1 VALLDHPLRRT
12 RAIVAAERAAGR
24 ADARHRFRFFGGK
37 GGAGKTTCAAATA
50 VLAAR
55 AGRRILAVSTD
66 PAHSLGDALGVRL
79 GPGARRVRGLAALAA
94 VELDAD
100 RALAR
105 WLRGRRR
112 TLRTIAERGTYLDED
127 DIERV
132 LDLSLPG
139 VDELVGLLELQR
151 LALSAPYDDVV
162 VDTAPTG
169 HTLRLL
175 AMPET
180 LRRIATVLDDM
191 QAKHRVIA
199 ESLGGRHLVDATDR
213 LIAEIDADGKRLA
226 ELLRDPERAR
236 FAWVMLPEVLA
247 LEEAK
252 DAVRALDE
260 AGITVTE
267 VVVNRVTREPAEPC
281 ATCEARTDAERRVI
295 DAARRDFAGRALRV
309 LFAEPREPRR
319 PRALARLGRH
329 LGEPAATP
337 LPGRASRRH
346 GRAPSRITVETPR
359 LPGWLDRLAPPGL
372 RLLLFG
378 GKGGVGKTTCAAAVA
393 LALARRDRGRRILLL
408 STDPAHSLG
417 DVLETRIGD
426 AEAPLAG
433 GPPNLFVR
441 ELDAARAFEER
452 RARYRQAVDDAF
464 GALLRGSRFD
474 AVYDRTV
481 IRELIDLAPPGLD
494 ELFGVLTIIDA
505 LSRDGRGLVIVDTA
519 PTGHTLRLLRMPATA
534 GGWVRA
540 MLAIALK
547 YRAVIGLGEFA
558 ADLVEASRELKR
570 LQALLA
576 SASETRFVP
585 VTRAAELPR
594 LETAR
599 LLRELR
605 RMRLP
610 VDTVVLNA
618 VTTSGC
624 TSCQSAVATEAR
636 EIQAL
641 ATTWRR
647 GRGTGGPMLVAPAV
661 APPPAGIP
669 ALERWCSSWTP
680 RERTR

>member
-1 VALLDHPLRRT
+1 MGGWE
-12 RAIVAAERAAGR
+12 AIERAAGR

-55 AGRRILAVSTD
+55 TGRRILAVSTD

-79 GPGARRVRGLAALAA
+79 GSGARRVRGAGALAA
-94 VELDAD
+94 AELDAD

-105 WLRGRRR
+105 WLGGRRR

-127 DIERV
+127 DIERL

-151 LALSAPYDDVV
+151 LALATPCDDVV

-191 QAKHRVIA
+191 QAKQRVIA
-199 ESLGGRHLVDATDR
+199 ESLGGRHVADAADR
-213 LIAEIDADGKRLA
+213 LIAEIDADGKTLA

-236 FAWVMLPEVLA
+236 FAWVMLPEALA

-260 AGITVTE
+260 AGITVSE
-267 VVVNRVTREPAEPC
+267 IVVNRVTPAPVRPC
-281 ATCEARTDAERRVI
+281 ATCEAKTAAERRVI
-295 DAARRDFAGRALRV
+295 DAARRAFTGRALRV
-309 LFAEPREPRR
+309 VPAAPREPRGAA
-319 PRALARLGRH
+319 ALARLGRH
-329 LGEPAATP
+329 LMEAPSP
-337 LPGRASRRH
+337 PPDRAPRRH
-346 GRAPSRITVETPR
+346 ARAPSRVTAARPGF
-359 LPGWLDRLAPPGL
+359 PGWLDRLAAPGL

-426 AEAPLAG
+426 LETSLAS
-433 GPPNLFVR
+433 GPPNLSVR
-441 ELDAARAFEER
+441 ELDATRAFDER
-452 RARYRQAVDDAF
+452 RARYREAVDQAF

-481 IRELIDLAPPGLD
+481 VRELIDLAPPGLD

-505 LSRDGRGLVIVDTA
+505 LFRVRDRYDLVIVDTA

-534 GGWVRA
+534 LDWVRA

-558 ADLVEASRELKR
+558 ADLVEASRELKQ

-576 SASETRFVP
+576 GPTETRFVP

-599 LLRELR
+599 LLRELA

-618 VTTSGC
+618 VAASGC
-624 TSCQSAVATEAR
+624 PACERTVAAEAR
-636 EIQAL
+636 EIEAL

-647 GRGTGGPMLVAPAV
+647 GGGTAGSMLLAPAV
-661 APPPAGIP
+661 APPPTGMA
-669 ALERWCSSWTP
+669 ALERWCSAWAP